1 MAAMSTQPTSGDS
14 AGSGAASRPAARTVA
29 GRRHQPWASR
39 WNGGRP
45 EGQASAGRA
54 AGQEVLSYLIAGV
67 LAYGGLGWLVGRYTH
82 IQMLFPI
89 GMLVGA
95 AISLGWIVY
104 RYGRQR

>member
-1 MAAMSTQPTSGDS
+1 
-14 AGSGAASRPAARTVA
+14 VA

-45 EGQASAGRA
+45 EGQAAAGRT
-54 AGQEVLSYLIAGV
+54 AGQEVLSYLIAGL
-67 LAYGGLGWLVGRYTH
+67 LAYGGIGWVIAHFSH
-82 IQMLFPI
+82 IELFFPI
-89 GMLVGA
+89 GMFVGI